1 MKKYKVGLVGVRR
14 GSSYLSVFANNPRT
28 EIAAVC
34 DLKHEPLVE
43 IAKQYH
49 LNDNRLFTDYYDFV
63 NADIDIVVLGTPI
76 PFHAEQ
82 TVAALE
88 NGKHVLS
95 EVTASDTIEGCE
107 AIFKAAS
114 RSKYKYMLAENCI
127 YMHFCRQWKKWVDD
141 GKTAYDKILELK
153 PDIALVAIIMP
164 VLDGLA
170 IMEKCFTDPALT
182 TKFIVLSS
190 INDPLIAKESF
201 KIGASYYMLKPID
214 LEVLAKRIRLISRC
228 ETNEN
233 RPVPSAIAEKESM
246 NMHRFHTLQRQPP
259 YLPLQF
265 FWQEFWQ
272 EHKHS

>member
-1 MKKYKVGLVGVRR
+1 VRESSEIRVLVAESQV
-14 GSSYLSVFANNPRT
+14 
-28 EIAAVC
+28 
-34 DLKHEPLVE
+34 DL
-43 IAKQYH
+43 
-49 LNDNRLFTDYYDFV
+49 NRLISTYLDGKDNIRIIESV
-63 NADIDIVVLGTPI
+63 N
-76 PFHAEQ
+76 
-82 TVAALE
+82 
-88 NGKHVLS
+88 
-95 EVTASDTIEGCE
+95 
-107 AIFKAAS
+107 
-114 RSKYKYMLAENCI
+114 
-127 YMHFCRQWKKWVDD
+127 D

-246 NMHRFHTLQRQPP
+246 NMHRIHGQIVRLLLNIQIPSHLNGYHYLREAALMAIYNTDYIYRVTKIIYPGLAKKFKSTGDRVERSIRNAIDRAWSSEHSMLRQVFVTKPTNTQVISWIAETVRVESG
-259 YLPLQF
+259 LSANRDILKIA
-265 FWQEFWQ
+265 E
-272 EHKHS
+272 S